1 MVLGNDHFSKDP
13 LCYNETFSYLSTL
26 HRTCRSKS
34 KKNVDFNVCLL
45 IR

>member
-13 LCYNETFSYLSTL
+13 LCYNETFSYISTL
-26 HRTCRSKS
+26 HVDLNLIKI
-34 KKNVDFNVCLL
+34 DFNVCLR

>member
-13 LCYNETFSYLSTL
+13 LCYNETFSYISTL
-26 HRTCRSKS
+26 H
-34 KKNVDFNVCLL
+34 VDLNLKQKGNFNVCLL

>member
-13 LCYNETFSYLSTL
+13 LCYNETFSYISTL
-26 HRTCRSKS
+26 H
-34 KKNVDFNVCLL
+34 VDLNLKQKVTFNVCLL